1 MDLKELAELAQK
13 SNEAIKVIRAEHEKG
28 INGNKEAIAQAE
40 SKLDAIEEKN
50 QEINKAAELAK
61 AEQAEM
67 KEALENVEK
76 RMMRMKTAE
85 LNEDSEEVKAC
96 RHFIAHGKSGMTPEH
111 LKLLRTD
118 SSPDGGVFAV
128 PEITQEVLKD
138 ITEVSP
144 MRSIARVMT
153 TNSKSVVL
161 FKRTQKA
168 TGGWRGERETAP
180 KTNSKYGEI
189 EIFVNKL
196 MAETQIT
203 AEMLEDGIVNISNEI
218 MTDITE
224 DFAEQEGFAFVN
236 GDAVKKPQG
245 FLQNADVQVLAS
257 GSSGAITADNVI
269 DLAGELKTGYNAVYV
284 LNRKT
289 IAYLRKLK
297 DLDGQ
302 YLWQAGMAGGTPN
315 TLNGSPYIE
324 MPDMPDVA
332 ADAKCLAFGDFFRGY
347 RIVDHSAMSM
357 IRDDVTEASDDI
369 IKYVFRRRTG
379 GQVVL
384 PEAIKVLQADS

>member
-1 MDLKELAELAQK
+1 
-13 SNEAIKVIRAEHEKG
+13 
-28 INGNKEAIAQAE
+28 
-40 SKLDAIEEKN
+40 
-50 QEINKAAELAK
+50 
-61 AEQAEM
+61 M

-76 RMMRMKTAE
+76 KLMRMKTAE
-85 LNEDSEEVKAC
+85 ISEDSEEVKAC
-96 RHFIAHGKSGMTPEH
+96 RTFIAHGVKGMTPEQV
-111 LKLLRTD
+111 KLLRTD
-118 SSPDGGVFAV
+118 SATDGGVFAV
-128 PEITQEVLKD
+128 PEITTEVLKNLVE
-138 ITEVSP
+138 ISP

-161 FKRTQKA
+161 FKRTSKA
-168 TGGWRGERETAP
+168 SGGWRGEREQAP
-180 KTNSKYGEI
+180 KSSSKYGEV

-203 AEMLEDGIVNISNEI
+203 AEMLTDGIINLSNEI
-218 MTDITE
+218 ITDITE
-224 DFAEQEGFAFVN
+224 DFAEQEGFAFVK

-245 FLQNADVQVLAS
+245 FIENADVQVIN
-257 GSSGAITADNVI
+257 SGAAADITADNVI

-289 IAYLRKLK
+289 VAYLRKLQ
-297 DLDGQ
+297 DMDGQ

-324 MPDMPDVA
+324 MPDMDDVG
-332 ADAKCLAFGDFFRGY
+332 ADAKPLAFGDFARGY

-357 IRDDVTEASDDI
+357 VRDDVTQARDDI
-369 IKYVFRRRTG
+369 INYIFKRRTG

-384 PEAIKVLQADS
+384 PEAIKILQAKV